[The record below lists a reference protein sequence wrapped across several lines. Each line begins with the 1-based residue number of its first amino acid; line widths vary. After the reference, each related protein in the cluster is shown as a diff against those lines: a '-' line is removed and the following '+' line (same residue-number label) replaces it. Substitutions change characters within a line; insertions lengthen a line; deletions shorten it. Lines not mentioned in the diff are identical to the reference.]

1 MPDTPTTL
9 AVRGRVAPGDSVSAP
24 PRSPGRGAGASTQ
37 PRALRKLLSHRGA
50 VVGAIITA
58 VVLLAAAFAPIVAP
72 DDPYA
77 LDPNRRL
84 MPPAWLE
91 GGQWSYPLG
100 TDHVGRDILSRIIH
114 GSRISTIVGLSAV
127 AISATLG
134 VALGLL
140 AGFYGGVAERLI
152 LFFADVQIAFPFYL
166 LAISIIAAVGSGFGT
181 IIVVFGVAG
190 WVIYARIVRGTVLSL
205 REREFVEAARALG
218 GGQGRII
225 LRHLLPN
232 VLTPVIILA
241 TLRVASVIVWESG
254 LSFLGLSVPPPT
266 PTWGRM
272 LAEGRAYL
280 ANAWWAATFPGLAI
294 MVTVLGVNMLGDGLR
309 DALDPRLELTGK

>member
-1 MPDTPTTL
+1 VAVTP
-9 AVRGRVAPGDSVSAP
+9 
-24 PRSPGRGAGASTQ
+24 STQ
-37 PRALRKLLSHRGA
+37 PRTLRKLLSHRGA
-50 VVGAIITA
+50 VVGAFITLIVLIAA
-58 VVLLAAAFAPIVAP
+58 VFAPLVTP

-77 LDPNRRL
+77 IDPNRRL

-91 GGQWSYPLG
+91 GGQGKYLLG
-100 TDHVGRDILSRIIH
+100 TDHVGRDVLSRIVY
-114 GSRISTIVGLSAV
+114 GSRISTVVGLSAV

-134 VALGLL
+134 VTLGLL
-140 AGFYGGVAERLI
+140 AGFYGGITERII
-152 LFFADVQIAFPFYL
+152 LFCADVQIAFPFYL

-181 IIVVFGVAG
+181 VIIVFGVAG
-190 WVIYARIVRGTVLSL
+190 WVIYARVVRGTVLSL

-218 GGQGRII
+218 GGHGRII
-225 LRHLLPN
+225 LHHVLPN
-232 VLTPVIILA
+232 ILTPVIILA
-241 TLRVASVIVWESG
+241 TLRVASVIVWESA

-272 LAEGRAYL
+272 LAEGRNYL

-294 MVTVLGVNMLGDGLR
+294 MTTVLGVNMLGDGLR